1 MTEQWL
7 WSLWGSCQRSHIVR
21 QCTFV
26 FWLYRFCLFDYTA
39 AEVFWKMGE
48 SCGGIPL
55 LIYSGFGLWFRVL
68 EVRGVLFKAEA
79 GKIK

>member
-1 MTEQWL
+1 MYFCLLVIQ
-7 WSLWGSCQRSHIVR
+7 
-21 QCTFV
+21 
-26 FWLYRFCLFDYTA
+26 FCLFDYTA
-39 AEVFWKMGE
+39 AEVFWKVGE

-55 LIYSGFGLWFRVL
+55 LIYSGFGLWFRAL